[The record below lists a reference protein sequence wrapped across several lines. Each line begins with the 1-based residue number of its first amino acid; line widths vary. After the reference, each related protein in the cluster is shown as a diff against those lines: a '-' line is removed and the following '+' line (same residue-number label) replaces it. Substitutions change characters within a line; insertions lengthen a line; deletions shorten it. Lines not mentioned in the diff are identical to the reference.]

1 MARPGFSYVST
12 TELVSLAKMVLGIGT
27 PNALMSDNEIR
38 KTIRWLTMEGACT
51 RCPFKKPFTEDGDLI
66 LALVITAVEFPKFFS
81 RYQLFEEN

>member
-1 MARPGFSYVST
+1 MAKQTLAYVST
-12 TELVSLAKMVLGIGT
+12 GELVGLAKMILNIHT

-81 RYQLFEEN
+81 RYQLSEEN